1 MSQEVDTRTRLI
13 EATIEA
19 INQGGEAAVRVH
31 SVAEIAEVREPS
43 VYHFF
48 KNRKELVE
56 AAQAERYRRGYL
68 EMFNPFR
75 AVVEVAE
82 TKEDFVKAVR
92 QLFAGVYR
100 PERHEARATRVNVIG
115 SAQKSADL
123 AKVVNE
129 ANFQVATSM
138 GQLLGDCQK
147 KGWVSSDL
155 DLLTLGIWVMGQI
168 NSRNLVEMNESQYD
182 LDAWNKIAVE
192 SVLLLFE
199 PEQ

>member
-1 MSQEVDTRTRLI
+1 MSQALDTRSRLI
-13 EATIEA
+13 EATIDA
-19 INQGGEAAVRVH
+19 INKGGEASVRVH
-31 SVAEIAEVREPS
+31 TVAEIAEVREPS

-82 TKEDFVKAVR
+82 SKEDFYKAIR
-92 QLFAGVYR
+92 QLFAGIYR
-100 PERHEARATRVNVIG
+100 PERFEARATRVNVIG

-129 ANFQVATSM
+129 ANFQVASLLE
-138 GQLLGDCQK
+138 QLLSDCQK
-147 KGWVSSDL
+147 KGWVRSDL
-155 DLLTLGIWVMGQI
+155 DPLTLGIWVMGQI

-182 LDAWNKIAVE
+182 LEAWNKVAVE
-192 SVLLLFE
+192 SVLYLFE
-199 PEQ
+199 PK

>member
-1 MSQEVDTRTRLI
+1 MSQAVDTRTRLI
-13 EATIEA
+13 EATIDA
-19 INQGGEAAVRVH
+19 INKGGEAAVRVH
-31 SVAEIAEVREPS
+31 TVAEIAEVREPS

-48 KNRKELVE
+48 KNRRELVE

-82 TKEDFVKAVR
+82 SKEDFYQAIR
-92 QLFAGVYR
+92 QLFAGIYR
-100 PERHEARATRVNVIG
+100 PERYEARATRVNVIG
-115 SAQKSADL
+115 SAQKSPDL
-123 AKVVNE
+123 TKVVNE

-147 KGWVSSDL
+147 KGWVRADL
-155 DLLTLGIWVMGQI
+155 DPLTLGIWVMGQI

-199 PEQ
+199 PVQ

>member
-1 MSQEVDTRTRLI
+1 
-13 EATIEA
+13 
-19 INQGGEAAVRVH
+19 
-31 SVAEIAEVREPS
+31 
-43 VYHFF
+43 
-48 KNRKELVE
+48 
-56 AAQAERYRRGYL
+56 
-68 EMFNPFR
+68 MFNPFR

-138 GQLLGDCQK
+138 GQLLGDCQN
-147 KGWVSSDL
+147 KGWVRSDL
-155 DLLTLGIWVMGQI
+155 DPLTLGIWVMGQI

-199 PEQ
+199 PKQ

>member
-1 MSQEVDTRTRLI
+1 MSQALDTRSRLI
-13 EATIEA
+13 EATIDA
-19 INQGGEAAVRVH
+19 INKGGEASVRVH
-31 SVAEIAEVREPS
+31 TVAEIAEVREPS

-82 TKEDFVKAVR
+82 SKEDFYKAIR
-92 QLFAGVYR
+92 QLFAGIYR
-100 PERHEARATRVNVIG
+100 PERFDARATRVNVIG

-129 ANFQVATSM
+129 ANFQVASLLE
-138 GQLLGDCQK
+138 QLLSDCQK
-147 KGWVSSDL
+147 KGWVRSDL
-155 DLLTLGIWVMGQI
+155 DPLTLGIWVMGQI

-182 LDAWNKIAVE
+182 LEAWNKVAVE

-199 PEQ
+199 PKQ